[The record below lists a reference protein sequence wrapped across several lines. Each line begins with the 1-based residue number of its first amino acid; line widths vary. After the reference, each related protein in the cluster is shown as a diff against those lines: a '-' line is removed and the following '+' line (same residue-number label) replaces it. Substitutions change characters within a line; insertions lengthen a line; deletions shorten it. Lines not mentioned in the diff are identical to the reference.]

1 MERLERDN
9 AALQAQVEQLSD
21 RLHAEKGNFSR
32 MTAEMADAQSNLQHQ
47 KELTEAKV
55 ADLTRRL
62 EAEKEACAKMRESLM
77 ADAQSSL
84 QSNLQHQKEST
95 EAKVSTPYHD
105 DGFFA

>member
-1 MERLERDN
+1 
-9 AALQAQVEQLSD
+9 
-21 RLHAEKGNFSR
+21 

-62 EAEKEACAKMRESLM
+62 EAEKEACAKMRESLV

-95 EAKVSTPYHD
+95 EAKVSTRYHD